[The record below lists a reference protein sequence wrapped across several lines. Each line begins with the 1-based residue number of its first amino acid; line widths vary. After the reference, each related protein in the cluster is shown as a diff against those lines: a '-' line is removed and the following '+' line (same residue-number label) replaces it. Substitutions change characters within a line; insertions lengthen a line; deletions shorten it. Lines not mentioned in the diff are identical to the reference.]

1 MLCAAQS
8 LGVPLKTRD
17 FLEERASVGPG
28 MPEYW
33 ADSVGRSCHGCGDL
47 ALETLLYFP
56 SRTLHYSCIIAP
68 HPPPEEPGTTGS
80 SAGHLFQES

>member
-8 LGVPLKTRD
+8 LGVPLRTRD

-33 ADSVGRSCHGCGDL
+33 ADSEYWGEAVM
-47 ALETLLYFP
+47 AVVT
-56 SRTLHYSCIIAP
+56 
-68 HPPPEEPGTTGS
+68 
-80 SAGHLFQES
+80 